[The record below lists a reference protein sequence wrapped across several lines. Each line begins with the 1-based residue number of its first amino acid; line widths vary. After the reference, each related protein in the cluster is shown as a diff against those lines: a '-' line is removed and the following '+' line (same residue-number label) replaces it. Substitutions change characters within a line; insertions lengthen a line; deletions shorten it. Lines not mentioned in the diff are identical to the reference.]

1 MNDAVIAAVVGSIT
15 PTLAAF
21 LAYTNARA
29 ARRANQATN
38 LAGLAAT
45 VDSLRQAV
53 QRTEAATGRIEHAVT
68 GLRER
73 TARIEGWIDRDPARV
88 GHPRS

>member
-1 MNDAVIAAVVGSIT
+1 VNDAVLAELVGSIA
-15 PTLAAF
+15 PTLAAL

-29 ARRANQATN
+29 ARRANQRAN
-38 LAGLAAT
+38 LAGLGAT
-45 VDSLRQAV
+45 VDGLRQSVA
-53 QRTEAATGRIEHAVT
+53 RTEAATSRIETAVT

-88 GHPRS
+88 GNPRS